1 LLFDLRF
8 SRLLRFPIEVI
19 PWRKSFMIE
28 LMTTIGITETLSL
41 KLTEEEL
48 FPESDDEDITLMV
61 MDSQDIEGAMEEFV
75 GESAANAH
83 ELKLLTFLVF
93 MLTSNLLAPSL
104 RDG

>member
-1 LLFDLRF
+1 MHACVCARAAILRAASALLFDLRF

-28 LMTTIGITETLSL
+28 LMTTIGIAETLSL

-61 MDSQDIEGAMEEFV
+61 MDS
-75 GESAANAH
+75 
-83 ELKLLTFLVF
+83 
-93 MLTSNLLAPSL
+93 
-104 RDG
+104 